1 VPKKRVGKLVTPDW
15 ILEGRKAVLIYD
27 ILAAAYEEN
36 CDCLTCQLIRQNIS
50 FLERIFKPRPL
61 PGER

>member
-1 VPKKRVGKLVTPDW
+1 MPKRKVSSLKMPDW
-15 ILEGRKAVLIYD
+15 IVEGRRAVLIYD
-27 ILAAAYEEN
+27 ILAAAFEEN
-36 CDCLTCQLIRQNIS
+36 CDCSTCQLIRQNIS